1 MSVLDFFP
9 VSERSNL
16 GRLTNSSI
24 KAVVFGC
31 DNMKTLTN
39 KNLQVENNFPWSL
52 SQEKISSILQPY
64 INKDFIAIAEV
75 GTHIGTTATRFAKC
89 ILDNKDSYVMCIDTW
104 LADVAD
110 YVLRK
115 DGMKYNLNEGN
126 EHVLF
131 DRFIQNIQNNG
142 VETSVIPFRLPSL
155 QAGQILYFYGIQFD
169 IIYIDA
175 SHEYLNVKQDLELYY
190 ELLAENGVLFGDD
203 YNIDGVKRAVD
214 EFVSTK
220 GLTLV
225 LEEGRFFDN
234 VQQIFWK
241 IERKN

>member
-9 VSERSNL
+9 VSERSHL

-24 KAVVFGC
+24 KAVVVGC

-75 GTHIGTTATRFAKC
+75 GIHIGTTATRFAKC

-115 DGMKYNLNEGN
+115 DGMKYNLKEGN
-126 EHVLF
+126 DHVLF

-169 IIYIDA
+169 IIYNDA

-190 ELLAENGVLFGDD
+190 ELLAEDGVLFGDD

-241 IERKN
+241 IERKK